1 MAEGFVTYK
10 GFPLVRKGNEI
21 YYGNMSDEYVTYMN
35 VVSTHDDNGIAAA
48 DKIKVFMMKTEK
60 GLDPISAIVKSSD
73 RTSLYDA
80 LDIANIWLSRE
91 V

>member
-1 MAEGFVTYK
+1 MAEGFITYK

-35 VVSTHDDNGIAAA
+35 VVSTHDDNGITAA
-48 DKIKVFMMKTEK
+48 DKIKVFLMKTEK
-60 GLDPISAIVKSSD
+60 DLDPISAIVKSSD

-91 V
+91 T

>member
-35 VVSTHDDNGIAAA
+35 VVSTHDENGVATA

-73 RTSLYDA
+73 RTTLYDA
-80 LDIANIWLSRE
+80 LYIANIWLSRE

>member
-1 MAEGFVTYK
+1 MAEGFITYK

-35 VVSTHDDNGIAAA
+35 VVSTHDDNGITAA
-48 DKIKVFMMKTEK
+48 DKIKVFLMKTEK
-60 GLDPISAIVKSSD
+60 DLDPISAIVKSVD

-80 LDIANIWLSRE
+80 LDIASIWLSRE
-91 V
+91 M

>member
-1 MAEGFVTYK
+1 MAEGFITYK

-35 VVSTHDDNGIAAA
+35 VVSTHDDNGITAA
-48 DKIKVFMMKTEK
+48 DKIKVFLMKTEK
-60 GLDPISAIVKSSD
+60 DLDPISAIVKSVD

-80 LDIANIWLSRE
+80 LDIASIWLSRE
-91 V
+91 T